1 MKAYKVIQENYVE
14 ILQVIGAIIINLV
27 YQFIIPLS
35 WFPLDSFTRP
45 TVAHGDPRTNII
57 IFTISQWYFSFSVVW
72 FFKRNNKFINN
83 FLIYSITPLYPM
95 LILEF
100 FGFGLYYDYIHILP
114 LIVAFLIFFTQL
126 ESLKP
131 KFVIINIIISCIWI
145 YLAYFWRLAYYD
157 DSVGFLTFKLVI
169 ICVVDLTIAFI
180 IRQLQK
186 KVNIEEIT

>member
-1 MKAYKVIQENYVE
+1 
-14 ILQVIGAIIINLV
+14 
-27 YQFIIPLS
+27 
-35 WFPLDSFTRP
+35 
-45 TVAHGDPRTNII
+45 
-57 IFTISQWYFSFSVVW
+57 
-72 FFKRNNKFINN
+72 
-83 FLIYSITPLYPM
+83 M